1 MTAFFNFV
9 YRYRLW
15 VLGLLAAL
23 AAANVAWVAGTYLVY
38 PGYLDHGE
46 PSVALISWR
55 ILNGLPAYP
64 PIDGP
69 DLTSNIYGPI
79 IYLAHVIGY
88 LLAGPGIF
96 GSKIAGVAAI
106 TAIPVIVF
114 FTQRRHGLGWAS
126 AAVILAAG
134 YILLGLPMSV
144 WIRPDPYIAFLV
156 AVAVWAMNA
165 SKDDRPEWG
174 KSLLIGLVAGLA
186 AGLKMHAG
194 IYFIPVVLFHC
205 WERGFKPFFLIS
217 AIGAFVLAAPFAS
230 ELFSF
235 ANVMAWVSVAVAKKT
250 EFLLAGKV
258 LRYLLFFLAAVLFF
272 IAAFRWSGHSLK
284 KAETIYFGT
293 FLMAIS
299 IVLVPAMKP
308 GAGWYYYFP
317 FLAISTDMIVRYA
330 TLVTRNRT
338 VILMGVGVLAA
349 ALVVIS
355 VPIQKRYFRALHW
368 EEASRVTAE
377 INQIMAAYPGM
388 KMQMGAGDS
397 LVGYNQTRY
406 KPLLAF
412 AGHPYTLDVGLAIEA
427 SARDIPISKGV
438 RARIK
443 ECHTQIWLIP
453 ADESPFALKGYYGN
467 PVFDNSFKNDFHR
480 QFEKRKS
487 FTYFDIW
494 VCRGL
499 DIPGD

>member
-1 MTAFFNFV
+1 
-9 YRYRLW
+9 
-15 VLGLLAAL
+15 
-23 AAANVAWVAGTYLVY
+23 
-38 PGYLDHGE
+38 
-46 PSVALISWR
+46 
-55 ILNGLPAYP
+55 
-64 PIDGP
+64 
-69 DLTSNIYGPI
+69 
-79 IYLAHVIGY
+79 
-88 LLAGPGIF
+88 
-96 GSKIAGVAAI
+96 
-106 TAIPVIVF
+106 
-114 FTQRRHGLGWAS
+114 
-126 AAVILAAG
+126 
-134 YILLGLPMSV
+134 
-144 WIRPDPYIAFLV
+144 
-156 AVAVWAMNA
+156 
-165 SKDDRPEWG
+165 
-174 KSLLIGLVAGLA
+174 
-186 AGLKMHAG
+186 
-194 IYFIPVVLFHC
+194 
-205 WERGFKPFFLIS
+205 
-217 AIGAFVLAAPFAS
+217 
-230 ELFSF
+230 
-235 ANVMAWVSVAVAKKT
+235 
-250 EFLLAGKV
+250 
-258 LRYLLFFLAAVLFF
+258 LLFFLAAVLFF